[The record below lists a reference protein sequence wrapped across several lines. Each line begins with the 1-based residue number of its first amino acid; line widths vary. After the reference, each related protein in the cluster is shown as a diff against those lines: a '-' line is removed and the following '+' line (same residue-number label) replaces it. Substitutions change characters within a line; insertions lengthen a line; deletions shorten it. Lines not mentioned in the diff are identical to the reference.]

1 MLAVPAMTAWIE
13 GIFFDNLE
21 MPSDFFGDCGGI
33 FIYFLGDLF
42 EGHTVPESRFDDD
55 ALTKRQMCILCH
67 NVLLKAPP
75 LGRTL
80 YNRKEQHPATL
91 LSVHST

>member
-21 MPSDFFGDCGGI
+21 MPSDFFGDCGWI

-42 EGHTVPESRFDDD
+42 EGHTVPESTL
-55 ALTKRQMCILCH
+55 AGATCIAFPH
-67 NVLLKAPP
+67 DGQNFTPS
-75 LGRTL
+75 
-80 YNRKEQHPATL
+80 AT
-91 LSVHST
+91 